1 MSPEF
6 YIVLFIKR
14 SDVCIIT
21 ASFCILGNRGVEK
34 ATEIVQKLPGKLVVK
49 QIGNLLPHIARLSS
63 LVTHRGLKHKPAVFV
78 SVLR

>member
-14 SDVCIIT
+14 SHVCVNT

-34 ATEIVQKLPGKLVVK
+34 ACEVVQKLPGKLVVK
-49 QIGNLLPHIARLSS
+49 QIGNMLSHIAKQFTCHAQG
-63 LVTHRGLKHKPAVFV
+63 VET
-78 SVLR
+78 